1 MNKILLIIQRE
12 YLIRVK
18 KKSFII
24 MTILGPILMASL
36 MIVPVYLAQ
45 MKSGDS
51 KDIAIIDESGIY
63 DDTFRNSENYEYFQL
78 DLPIDEAKEKLPEFD
93 YYALLYIPETKVIL
107 PEKAVVYS
115 NNQVTLEV
123 KNHLKGLMEKRIEDL
138 KLKASGIDKE
148 TLMSTKANID
158 LSTIKL
164 DESGDEEKSFAEV
177 AMAVGFFSALV
188 IYFFIFIFG
197 SQVMR
202 GVIEEKTSR
211 IVEVI
216 VSSVK
221 PFQLMMGKILGI
233 AMVGLTQILLWVIL
247 TFGIY
252 SVFTT
257 IYADTLNVKNTQELM
272 IQQQGMASAMGANQE
287 QIAGQ
292 VSNPQ
297 VAKVFEI
304 IGSINFGLIIGS
316 FLFFFL
322 FGYLMYSALFAA
334 IGSAVDNE
342 TDTQQFM
349 LPVTAPLILAIIV
362 AQFVVQNPEGPLA
375 FWFSIIPFTS
385 PIVMMIRI
393 PFGVPVLDMA
403 LAMFLLIAGFVF
415 TTWLAG
421 KIYRTGILM
430 YGKKIDYKELWK
442 WIRFGN

>member
-12 YLIRVK
+12 YLIRVR

-45 MKSGDS
+45 MKSGDTKS
-51 KDIAIIDESGIY
+51 IAIIDESGIY
-63 DDTFRNSENYEYFQL
+63 DNTFENSENYNYFSL
-78 DLPIDEAKEKLPEFD
+78 DISIEEAKDKLPGLE
-93 YYALLYIPETKVIL
+93 YYALLHIPETKVIL
-107 PEKAVVYS
+107 PEKAVIYS

-123 KNHLKGLMEKRIEDL
+123 KNHLKNLMEKRIEEL

-148 TLMSTKANID
+148 TLLSTQANID

-164 DESGDEEKSFAEV
+164 NESGDEEKSYAEV

-233 AMVGLTQILLWVIL
+233 AMVGLTQILLWVVL

-252 SVFTT
+252 TVFTT
-257 IYADTLNVKNTQELM
+257 IYADTLNVQNTKDLM
-272 IQQQGMASAMGANQE
+272 MQQQGMSGAMGANQE
-287 QIAGQ
+287 QITEQA
-292 VSNPQ
+292 SNPQ

-362 AQFVVQNPEGPLA
+362 AQFVVQNPEGPMA

-385 PIVMMIRI
+385 PIIMMIRI

-403 LAMFLLIAGFVF
+403 LAMFLLVAGFVF

-442 WIRFGN
+442 WIRHGS

>member
-18 KKSFII
+18 KRSFII

-45 MKSGDS
+45 MQSGDT

-63 DDTFRNSENYEYFQL
+63 DNTFRDSENYKYFQL
-78 DLPIDEAKEKLPEFD
+78 DLPIDEAKEKLPELD
-93 YYALLYIPETKVIL
+93 YYALIYIPETKVIL

-148 TLMSTKANID
+148 TLMSTQANID

-197 SQVMR
+197 AQVMR
-202 GVIEEKTSR
+202 GVIEEKTNR

-233 AMVGLTQILLWVIL
+233 ALVGLTQILLWVIL

-252 SVFTT
+252 TVFTT

-272 IQQQGMASAMGANQE
+272 MQQQGMSGAMGASQE
-287 QIAGQ
+287 QITEQ

-304 IGSINFGLIIGS
+304 ISSINFGLIIGS

-403 LAMFLLIAGFVF
+403 LAMFLLVAGFVF

-442 WIRFGN
+442 WIRFGS

>member
-12 YLIRVK
+12 YLIRVR

-45 MKSGDS
+45 MKSGDTKS
-51 KDIAIIDESGIY
+51 IAIIDESGIY
-63 DDTFRNSENYEYFQL
+63 DNTFENSENYNYFSL
-78 DLPIDEAKEKLPEFD
+78 DISIEEAKDKLPGLE
-93 YYALLYIPETKVIL
+93 YYALLHIPETKVIL
-107 PEKAVVYS
+107 PEKAVIYS

-123 KNHLKGLMEKRIEDL
+123 KNHLKNLMEKRIEEL

-148 TLMSTKANID
+148 TLLSTQANID

-164 DESGDEEKSFAEV
+164 NESGDEEKSYAEV

-233 AMVGLTQILLWVIL
+233 AMVGLTQILLWVVL

-252 SVFTT
+252 TVFTT
-257 IYADTLNVKNTQELM
+257 IYADTLNVQNTKDLM
-272 IQQQGMASAMGANQE
+272 MQQQGMSGAMGANQE
-287 QIAGQ
+287 QIAEQ
-292 VSNPQ
+292 ASNPQ

-362 AQFVVQNPEGPLA
+362 AQFVVQNPEGPMA

-385 PIVMMIRI
+385 PIIMMIRI

-403 LAMFLLIAGFVF
+403 LAMFLLVAGFVF

-442 WIRFGN
+442 WIRHGS

>member
-45 MKSGDS
+45 MKSGDTKS
-51 KDIAIIDESGIY
+51 IAIIDESGIY
-63 DDTFRNSENYEYFQL
+63 NNTFENSENYNFFFPDMSIE
-78 DLPIDEAKEKLPEFD
+78 EAKDNLPGLEF
-93 YYALLYIPETKVIL
+93 YALLHIPETKVIL
-107 PEKAVVYS
+107 PEKAIIYS

-123 KNHLKGLMEKRIEDL
+123 KNHLKNLMEKRIEEL
-138 KLKASGIDKE
+138 KLQASGIDKE
-148 TLMSTKANID
+148 TLLSTQANID
-158 LSTIKL
+158 LLTIKL
-164 DESGDEEKSFAEV
+164 NESGDEEKSYAEV
-177 AMAVGFFSALV
+177 AMGVGFISALV
-188 IYFFIFIFG
+188 IYFFIFMFG

-233 AMVGLTQILLWVIL
+233 AMVGLTQILLWVVL

-252 SVFTT
+252 TVFTT
-257 IYADTLNVKNTQELM
+257 IYADSLHLQDTKDLM
-272 IQQQGMASAMGANQE
+272 MQQQGMSGAMGANQE

-349 LPVTAPLILAIIV
+349 LPITAPLILAIIV
-362 AQFVVQNPEGPLA
+362 AQFVVQNPEGPIA

-385 PIVMMIRI
+385 PIIMMIRI
-393 PFGVPVLDMA
+393 PFGVPVLDMV
-403 LAMFLLIAGFVF
+403 LAMILLVAGFVF
-415 TTWLAG
+415 TTWIAG

-442 WIRFGN
+442 WIRHGS

>member
-1 MNKILLIIQRE
+1 
-12 YLIRVK
+12 
-18 KKSFII
+18 

-45 MKSGDS
+45 MKSGDTKS
-51 KDIAIIDESGIY
+51 IAIIDESGIY
-63 DDTFRNSENYEYFQL
+63 DNTFENSENYNYFSL
-78 DLPIDEAKEKLPEFD
+78 DISIEEAKDKLPGLE
-93 YYALLYIPETKVIL
+93 YYALLHIPETKVIL
-107 PEKAVVYS
+107 PEKAVIYS

-123 KNHLKGLMEKRIEDL
+123 KNHLKNLMEKRIEEL

-148 TLMSTKANID
+148 TLLSTQANID

-164 DESGDEEKSFAEV
+164 NESGDEEKSYAEV

-233 AMVGLTQILLWVIL
+233 AMVGLTQILLWVVL

-252 SVFTT
+252 TVFTT
-257 IYADTLNVKNTQELM
+257 IYADTLNVQNTKDLM
-272 IQQQGMASAMGANQE
+272 MQQQGMSGAMGANQE
-287 QIAGQ
+287 QIAEQ
-292 VSNPQ
+292 ASNPQ

-362 AQFVVQNPEGPLA
+362 AQFVVQNPEGPMA

-385 PIVMMIRI
+385 PIIMMIRI

-403 LAMFLLIAGFVF
+403 LAMFLLVAGFVF

-442 WIRFGN
+442 WIRHGS